1 MNPKKTLFL
10 TTAMAGMMLVGTHS
24 ASAADFDGL
33 YAGLSF
39 GYEDIDFKLDTN
51 NPGNSTAKG
60 KGYYGLKAGYRLQA
74 VDLVVVGLEANI
86 GFHSAK
92 NPLTSDTGDAI
103 QNFTQKA
110 SGPISFNAL
119 AGFLITDDTLLFG
132 TAGYSRVKTALLD
145 DAGIEQ
151 LISKNEG
158 GYELGV
164 GVEHKIFGGL
174 GLSLTGTYFDAGGH
188 SAFGDTSI
196 VPGLKTSGMR
206 ILFGAVLNF

>member
-1 MNPKKTLFL
+1 MNSKKTLLFS
-10 TTAMAGMMLVGTHS
+10 TAVAGMMVAGTQ
-24 ASAADFDGL
+24 ATSAADFDGL

-39 GYEDIDFKLDTN
+39 GYEDIDFKLNTN
-51 NPGNSTAKG
+51 DPGSSTAKG
-60 KGYYGLKAGYRLQA
+60 KGYYGLKAGYRIQA

-92 NPLTSDTGDAI
+92 NPLAIDTGTVVE
-103 QNFTQKA
+103 NFTQKA
-110 SGPISFNAL
+110 SGPISLNAL

-145 DAGIEQ
+145 DAGVEQ
-151 LISKNEG
+151 LISKDEG
-158 GYELGV
+158 GYEVGI

-196 VPGLKTSGMR
+196 VPELKTSGMR